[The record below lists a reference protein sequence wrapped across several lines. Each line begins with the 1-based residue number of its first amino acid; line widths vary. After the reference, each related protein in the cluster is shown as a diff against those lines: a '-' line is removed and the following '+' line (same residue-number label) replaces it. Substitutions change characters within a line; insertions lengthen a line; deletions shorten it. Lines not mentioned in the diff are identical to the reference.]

1 MEDGFLFEGLKVV
14 EAATWIA
21 APVSGT
27 MLADLGADVIK
38 IESPQV
44 GDAYRNFASNPAAP
58 KADGG
63 VNYTWVMDA
72 RNKRSLTLNLKSDE
86 GKAILRRL
94 VADCDV
100 YITNHPLPMR
110 RECGLTY
117 EDLAPLNPRMI
128 YASFTA
134 YGEEGPEKDREGFD
148 LVAYWARSGLM
159 DLVRQHGAEP
169 AQSLP
174 GMGDHPCAVAVYANI
189 VTALLRRERTGK
201 GGKVH
206 TSLLANG
213 LWSVSCIAQAVFG
226 GSDLAGFRSPDKS
239 HFNRALYETADQ
251 RWLQFTML
259 QTAEQFDRFLVALEA
274 TELLSDE
281 RFATVESR
289 FENVREL
296 TAILREILGQGT
308 ATQWM
313 ARFVDVDVPAT
324 LVGRAQDLPTDPQ
337 VAANNMTLT
346 PIEDVG
352 MDRVIRDPLNV
363 EGVPRVGV
371 KKAPDHGEHTS
382 EILAEMGMSDTDIA
396 GLRDRGII

>member
-117 EDLAPLNPRMI
+117 EDLALQEN
-128 YASFTA
+128 F
-134 YGEEGPEKDREGFD
+134 EDDE
-148 LVAYWARSGLM
+148 
-159 DLVRQHGAEP
+159 
-169 AQSLP
+169 
-174 GMGDHPCAVAVYANI
+174 
-189 VTALLRRERTGK
+189 VT
-201 GGKVH
+201 
-206 TSLLANG
+206 
-213 LWSVSCIAQAVFG
+213 
-226 GSDLAGFRSPDKS
+226 
-239 HFNRALYETADQ
+239 Y
-251 RWLQFTML
+251 
-259 QTAEQFDRFLVALEA
+259 
-274 TELLSDE
+274 
-281 RFATVESR
+281 
-289 FENVREL
+289 
-296 TAILREILGQGT
+296 
-308 ATQWM
+308 
-313 ARFVDVDVPAT
+313 
-324 LVGRAQDLPTDPQ
+324 
-337 VAANNMTLT
+337 
-346 PIEDVG
+346 
-352 MDRVIRDPLNV
+352 
-363 EGVPRVGV
+363 
-371 KKAPDHGEHTS
+371 
-382 EILAEMGMSDTDIA
+382 
-396 GLRDRGII
+396 